1 MTDDCGGGPGGT
13 SPRGSAGELFAL
25 MLHDRLVELER
36 QVAMLHLPDTDPAIT
51 LVDCPSG
58 SPGVYVRVHAAAE
71 VDLDAWAAALVK
83 RLGTLWGR
91 CVEASSCQHYGLD
104 GTFVVECLVVATDHA
119 GVNPDP
125 RIVVSQTARAAM
137 DAAVTDCGAQL
148 ADAAPRGERVLACGV
163 LSREWFAESLSAANP
178 LGKVWSWDPAETEA
192 VADACT
198 LWIKDDGWSM
208 LQGWLAHNR
217 ERVDVQHPKALHAQI
232 EARRLWAFV
241 SRLS

>member
-1 MTDDCGGGPGGT
+1 MTDGT

-25 MLHDRLVELER
+25 MMHDRLVELER
-36 QVAMLHLPDTDPAIT
+36 QVALLRLPDTDPAIT

-58 SPGVYVRVHAAAE
+58 SPGVYVRLHAAAE
-71 VDLDAWAAALVK
+71 VDLDAWAAALVR
-83 RLGTLWGR
+83 RLGALWAGR
-91 CVEASSCQHYGLD
+91 CVEVSSCQHYGLD
-104 GTFVVECLVVATDHA
+104 GTFVVEGLVVAADHA
-119 GVNPDP
+119 GVHPADP
-125 RIVVSQTARAAM
+125 HTTVAQAARAAM
-137 DAAVTDCGAQL
+137 DAVVTDCGAEL
-148 ADAAPRGERVLACGV
+148 AGQAPHDERVLACGV

-178 LGKVWSWDPAETEA
+178 LGKVWSWDPEAREA
-192 VADACT
+192 VADANS
-198 LWIKDDGWSM
+198 LWIRDDGWSM